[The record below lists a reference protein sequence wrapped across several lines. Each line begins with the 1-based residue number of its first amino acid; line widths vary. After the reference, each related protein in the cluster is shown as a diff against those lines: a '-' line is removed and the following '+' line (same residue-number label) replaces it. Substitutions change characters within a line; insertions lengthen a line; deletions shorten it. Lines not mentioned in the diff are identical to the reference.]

1 MERELFMPVTFNVRH
16 LEDQD
21 LHLKGEV
28 SPEELDIQ
36 GLDELIQVRK
46 GLHYDLRVEKMERS
60 MLVQGRLDI
69 RLNCEC
75 ARCLKPFE
83 HRLLLPDW
91 ACHLALEGEE
101 AVVISNDVVDLTPY
115 IREDIVLALPQ
126 HPLCRPECTGLEPPK
141 KGSAADAQHESELTS
156 SAWSEL
162 NKLKF

>member
-1 MERELFMPVTFNVRH
+1 MPVTINVRH
-16 LEDQD
+16 VEVHD

-36 GLDELIQVRK
+36 GLDELIRVRK
-46 GLHYDLRVEKMERS
+46 PLQYDLRAEKMERS
-60 MLVQGRLDI
+60 ILVQGRLDLP
-69 RLNCEC
+69 LNCEC
-75 ARCLKPFE
+75 VRCLKPFE

-91 ACHLALEGEE
+91 ACYLALEGEE
-101 AVVISNDVVDLTPY
+101 KVVICNDVVDLTPY
-115 IREDIVLALPQ
+115 IREDIVLAFPQ
-126 HPLCRPECTGLEPPK
+126 HPLCRLECTGLEHPK